1 MAGRASAWLSR
12 HDPELNSL
20 HKAIKVAGAVTV
32 GLAVGTLI
40 GNPALSLFASFGSVA
55 LLLFAD
61 FPGSR
66 SARLGAYL
74 LLVPIGALLI
84 VLGTLLSSN
93 AVLAVVGMAVVGFV
107 VLFAGVLSA
116 ATAAA
121 GRAALLTYI
130 LPVTVP
136 GPIADIA
143 PRLAGWCIAAAL
155 AVPAAVF
162 LWPPRDHD
170 ALRARAAD
178 ACRAIA
184 DQLMA
189 KVADTGAGDK
199 RDPATGNSATDHS
212 ATDYGARASAAIAAL
227 RKQFRSSE
235 FRPVGLT
242 TGSRLLVQL
251 VDRLGWLRSVV
262 LRIPDGSAA
271 DWPAWNRDL
280 VTTCAGVLA
289 DAAQTMPVAG
299 RRPSFTT
306 RQQLGNALRD
316 LERYRRQAIESLELV
331 SVGLAGRSS
340 DSGPDDPG
348 SAGRTPASAL
358 SPALMHE
365 LGYTTRLAGEA
376 VANSAAADARPLLDR
391 LLGRQ
396 HPDQVVRPL
405 TAAQRIA
412 AGAINRR
419 SVWFQNS
426 VRGALGLAFAV
437 LLAEVTEV
445 SHGFWVV
452 LAAMSVLRS
461 SALNTGS
468 TALRAIGGT
477 IAGFL
482 IGAALMLVVGTN
494 PVALW
499 ILLPFVVLVAAF
511 VPAAISFAAGQ
522 AAFTVMVLVL
532 FNIIDPVGWTV
543 GLVRVEDILLGALA
557 GLVSGVLLWPRG
569 ASAQIRNALAE
580 SYRICSAALL
590 AAIRKTTST
599 PDPQLDANLLQALLA
614 ARAAAGR
621 LDDAFRQYQSER
633 GGKSIPIGELTI
645 AFNTASRMRLAAEA
659 IATMT
664 PGRLGSIDAGPQHPS
679 ARPLAPASVSTAVR
693 AACAE
698 LTDTTLATERWFD
711 RTADVLDGK
720 PATSL
725 DVPCQPYAEDRVVTI
740 LRQSSVGLSDRE
752 VLDWARTM
760 WWAALYIDDVIRTQT
775 RLVTAVTALM
785 QPRSQPAN
793 PQ

>member
-1 MAGRASAWLSR
+1 MAGRASAWLRR

-32 GLAVGTLI
+32 GLAIGTLI

-84 VLGTLLSSN
+84 ALGTLLSSH

-121 GRAALLTYI
+121 SRAALLAYV

-136 GPIADIA
+136 GPVADIP

-162 LWPPRDHD
+162 WWPPQDHD

-189 KVADTGAGDK
+189 KVALTAN
-199 RDPATGNSATDHS
+199 PAPQSGP
-212 ATDYGARASAAIAAL
+212 ATDYAERASGAIAAL

-251 VDRLGWLRSVV
+251 VDRLEWLRSVV

-280 VTTCAGVLA
+280 VSACAGVLA

-299 RRPSFTT
+299 HRPTFAT
-306 RQQLGNALRD
+306 RQQLDHALHG
-316 LERYRRQAIESLELV
+316 LESYRRQAIESLELV
-331 SVGLAGRSS
+331 SVGLTGSS
-340 DSGPDDPG
+340 RDSGPDDAAP
-348 SAGRTPASAL
+348 AGGAPATAL
-358 SPALMHE
+358 SPALLHE

-396 HPDQVVRPL
+396 HPDQVIRPL

-437 LLAEVTEV
+437 LLAELTEV

-452 LAAMSVLRS
+452 LATMSVLRS

-482 IGAALMLVVGTN
+482 VGAALVFVVGTN

-499 ILLPFVVLVAAF
+499 VLLPFVVLVAAF

-543 GLVRVEDILLGALA
+543 GLIRIEDILLGALA
-557 GLVSGVLLWPRG
+557 GLVTGVLLWPRG
-569 ASAQIRNALAE
+569 ASAQIRHALAE
-580 SYRICSAALL
+580 SFRICAAALL
-590 AAIRKTTST
+590 AATRKTTST
-599 PDPQLDANLLQALLA
+599 PSPELDADLLQALLS

-633 GGKSIPIGELTI
+633 GSKSIPITELTI

-664 PGRLGSIDAGPQHPS
+664 PGRLGAIDAGPQHPS
-679 ARPLAPASVSTAVR
+679 ARPLPPISVTPTVQ
-693 AACAE
+693 AACTA

-711 RTADVLDGK
+711 RTADVLDGQ
-720 PATSL
+720 PTTT
-725 DVPCQPYAEDRVVTI
+725 DVPHQPYAEDRI
-740 LRQSSVGLSDRE
+740 VGIFQQDSANLANRE

-760 WWAALYIDDVIRTQT
+760 WWAALYIDDVVRTQT
-775 RLVTAVTALM
+775 RLVTAVAVMM
-785 QPRSQPAN
+785 QPRSAESSSQP
-793 PQ
+793 

>member
-1 MAGRASAWLSR
+1 MAGRASAWLSH

-20 HKAIKVAGAVTV
+20 HKAIKVAVTV
-32 GLAVGTLI
+32 TAGLAISTLI
-40 GNPALSLFASFGSVA
+40 GNPGLSLFAAFGGVA

-66 SARLGAYL
+66 SARLGAYF
-74 LLVPIGALLI
+74 LLVPIGGLLI
-84 VLGTLLSSN
+84 ALGTVLSTN
-93 AVLAVVGMAVVGFV
+93 AVLAVAGMAVVGFV

-121 GRAALLTYI
+121 SRAALLAYI

-136 GPIADIA
+136 GPAADIL
-143 PRLAGWCIAAAL
+143 PRLAGWGIAAAL

-162 LWPPRDHD
+162 VWPPQDHD
-170 ALRARAAD
+170 ALRGRAAD

-184 DQLMA
+184 EQLMA
-189 KVADTGAGDK
+189 KVSLGSDVDSQPGGVSDYAD
-199 RDPATGNSATDHS
+199 
-212 ATDYGARASAAIAAL
+212 RASAAIAAL

-242 TGSRLLVQL
+242 TGSRLLVAL
-251 VDRLGWLRSVV
+251 VDRLEWLRSVV

-271 DWPAWNRDL
+271 QWPAWNRDL
-280 VTTCAGVLA
+280 VTACAGVLA

-299 RRPSFTT
+299 QRPTFAT
-306 RQQLGNALRD
+306 RQQLGNGLRE

-331 SVGLAGRSS
+331 SVGLAGAST
-340 DSGPDDPG
+340 DAVANG
-348 SAGRTPASAL
+348 SAASMAATADGAPAGAL

-391 LLGRQ
+391 LLGRR
-396 HPDQVVRPL
+396 HPERVVRPL
-405 TAAQRIA
+405 TAAQRLA
-412 AGAINRR
+412 AGSINRR

-452 LAAMSVLRS
+452 LATMSVLRS

-468 TALRAIGGT
+468 TALQAIGGT
-477 IAGFL
+477 IAGFFV
-482 IGAALMLVVGTN
+482 GAALMLVVGTN

-499 ILLPFVVLVAAF
+499 VLLPFVVLVAAF
-511 VPAAISFAAGQ
+511 VPAAISFTAGQ

-532 FNIIDPVGWTV
+532 FNIIDPIGWTV
-543 GLVRVEDILLGALA
+543 GLVRIEDILLGALA
-557 GLVSGVLLWPRG
+557 GLVTGLLFWPRG
-569 ASAQIRNALAE
+569 ASAQIRTALAE
-580 SYRICSAALL
+580 SYRACSKAIL
-590 AAIRKTTST
+590 AATRKTTST
-599 PDPQLDANLLQALLA
+599 PDPGLDDAVRDALLA
-614 ARAAAGR
+614 ARAAAAR

-633 GGKSIPIGELTI
+633 GSKSIPIAELTV

-664 PGRLGSIDAGPQHPS
+664 PGPLGTIGAGPQYPS
-679 ARPLAPASVSTAVR
+679 ARPLARTSATPAVR
-693 AACAE
+693 AAAAE
-698 LTDTTLATERWFD
+698 LTDTTVATERWFD
-711 RTADVLDGK
+711 RTADVLDGGS
-720 PATSL
+720 TST
-725 DVPCQPYAEDRVVTI
+725 DRPCEPYAEDRVLAI
-740 LRQSSVGLSDRE
+740 LRQDSTGPVKSD
-752 VLDWARTM
+752 VLNWARTM
-760 WWAALYIDDVIRTQT
+760 WWAALYVDDVIRTQT
-775 RLVTAVTALM
+775 RLVTAVTAIM
-785 QPRSQPAN
+785 QSGAAQSADPR
-793 PQ
+793 